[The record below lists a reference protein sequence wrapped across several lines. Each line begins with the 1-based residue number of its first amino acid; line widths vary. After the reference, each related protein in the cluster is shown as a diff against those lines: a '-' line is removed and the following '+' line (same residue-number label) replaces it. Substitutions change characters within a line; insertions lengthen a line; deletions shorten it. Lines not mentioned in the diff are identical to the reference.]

1 MGTCCCGGSNQNGGD
16 AKTVLVQYLYLDL
29 KICDRCIGAD
39 AVLEAVLQTVS
50 PALETAGYRVTL
62 QKVEIASEELAKEYR
77 FLASP
82 TIRVNGQDICGAVEE
97 NACGCCGEISGTDV
111 TCRTF
116 AYEGQT
122 YEVPPKAMLAE
133 QILKAALGAELSGCC
148 CGEYT
153 LPENLK
159 NFFAGKAA
167 KSGCCCEGNCQ

>member
-1 MGTCCCGGSNQNGGD
+1 MKNCCCGESCCNGSD

-29 KICDRCIGAD
+29 KTCDRCIGAD
-39 AVLEAVLQTVS
+39 TVLEEVLLTIS
-50 PALETAGYRVTL
+50 PALETAGYSVTL
-62 QKVEIASEELAKEYR
+62 QKAKIANEELAKEYH

-82 TIRVNGQDICGAVEE
+82 TIRVNGHDICGTVEE

-133 QILKAALGAELSGCC
+133 QILKAALGTEPSGCV

-159 NFFAGKAA
+159 NFFAGKEA
-167 KSGCCCEGNCQ
+167 KTDCCCGGSCQ

>member
-1 MGTCCCGGSNQNGGD
+1 MENCCCGETYCNGGD
-16 AKTVLVQYLYLDL
+16 AKKVLVQYLYLDL
-29 KICDRCIGAD
+29 KTCDRCIGVD
-39 AVLEAVLQTVS
+39 TVLEEVLLTVS
-50 PALETAGYRVTL
+50 PALETAGYRVKL
-62 QKVEIASEELAKEYR
+62 QKIEISSEELAKEYR

-82 TIRVNGQDICGAVEE
+82 TIRVNGQDICGPVEE

-116 AYEGQT
+116 SYEGQM

-133 QILKAALGAELSGCC
+133 QILKAALGAEPSGCG

-167 KSGCCCEGNCQ
+167 KSSCWCGGSCQ